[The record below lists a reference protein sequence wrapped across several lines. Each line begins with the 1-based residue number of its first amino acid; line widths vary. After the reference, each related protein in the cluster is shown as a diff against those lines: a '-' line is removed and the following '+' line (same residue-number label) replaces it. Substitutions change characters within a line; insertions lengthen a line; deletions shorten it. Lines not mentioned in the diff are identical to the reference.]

1 MRDPFPQRAPCRNP
15 GQMRCESD
23 FSGPYPLRGART
35 AIALTKKGDILSRLL
50 TDPDCAPEVAAW
62 CRMTGIIS
70 SAPTSAGEV
79 IAA

>member
-1 MRDPFPQRAPCRNP
+1 
-15 GQMRCESD
+15 MRCESD